1 MSAGAGSS
9 TTPSSSLVGEA
20 SLVARLLF
28 DRERLPPRASKAA
41 PTATQPLAVMHG
53 SSLRAALRGG
63 VPSQT
68 IGPFDRNHGAS
79 SACVLRTAA
88 TRKEVRS
95 AVVFET
101 ADGAPATLRLGS
113 EWTLWCWLQ
122 LPLPAL
128 PKKQKHD
135 GVRTLACGAA
145 VAGDDGAKPVN
156 LCHVQIVREDD
167 DALRLA
173 VEAEPGKRQVLHD
186 LDLRSLPN
194 GWNSLAAVGA
204 GGQTSFHVNGRAV
217 GTLAAQVTADVLW
230 VGNHPAADGR
240 SCGALGALADVRAYQ
255 AALPPETLRALDG
268 AGGSEP
274 SVAGVW
280 GAAGAPPPADVAF
293 DVPYELPRADAAGGA
308 AREDAAARRRGRSR
322 WWPPRRRRSRRRRR
336 RRSSRRSLRRRI
348 AAWRR
353 RRSRRSG
360 RRRRMAAA
368 AARRSGRRSTGR
380 RRRRTPPPPRRRR
393 RRRRRRLRRSPSR
406 RRRGR
411 RRCLSVSQPS
421 RTSRT
426 RTCRC
431 CGRRCSTTATP
442 PSRRRGS
449 TSRSTRRSCRT
460 RHGSGR
466 GRTARRAGRTWT
478 HTTSATSAPRPPA
491 SSTRT
496 RRSTRT
502 TPRARPAS
510 IRRSNWRPT

>member
-9 TTPSSSLVGEA
+9 SAPALVGES

-173 VEAEPGKRQVLHD
+173 VEAEPGKRQVLHT

-204 GGQTSFHVNGRAV
+204 GGQTSFYVNGRAV

-274 SVAGVW
+274 SVA
-280 GAAGAPPPADVAF
+280 
-293 DVPYELPRADAAGGA
+293 
-308 AREDAAARRRGRSR
+308 ARESSMNAR
-322 WWPPRRRRSRRRRR
+322 P
-336 RRSSRRSLRRRI
+336 
-348 AAWRR
+348 
-353 RRSRRSG
+353 
-360 RRRRMAAA
+360 
-368 AARRSGRRSTGR
+368 
-380 RRRRTPPPPRRRR
+380 
-393 RRRRRRLRRSPSR
+393 
-406 RRRGR
+406 
-411 RRCLSVSQPS
+411 QH
-421 RTSRT
+421 
-426 RTCRC
+426 
-431 CGRRCSTTATP
+431 CSTP
-442 PSRRRGS
+442 VPLM
-449 TSRSTRRSCRT
+449 
-460 RHGSGR
+460 
-466 GRTARRAGRTWT
+466 
-478 HTTSATSAPRPPA
+478 
-491 SSTRT
+491 
-496 RRSTRT
+496 
-502 TPRARPAS
+502 
-510 IRRSNWRPT
+510 